1 MRSAG
6 GVCLGFGFVIEI
18 TLRERGNSENPGK
31 RTPVWACIGLLCVSR
46 VFLEVPYNVFT
57 SSAYFMDVLIEQQN
71 TCSSIPTTVTFKHLA
86 RLCNGV
92 IRL

>member
-31 RTPVWACIGLLCVSR
+31 RTPVWAFIGLLCFCR
-46 VFLEVPYNVFT
+46 VFLDVPCISFVCEIFPK
-57 SSAYFMDVLIEQQN
+57 IEGR
-71 TCSSIPTTVTFKHLA
+71 TVVD
-86 RLCNGV
+86 G
-92 IRL
+92 